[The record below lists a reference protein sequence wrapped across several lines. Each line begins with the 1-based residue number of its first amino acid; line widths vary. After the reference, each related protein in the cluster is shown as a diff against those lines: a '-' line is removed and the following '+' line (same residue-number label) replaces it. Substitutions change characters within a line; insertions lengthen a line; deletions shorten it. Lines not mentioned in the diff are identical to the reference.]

1 MARDKTLLTDQA
13 VETFLHAHP
22 KWERSGN
29 LIRRTYEFPQFLAGI
44 DFVQKVAKLAEA
56 ADHHPDIDI
65 RWRKVTVA
73 LTTHDAGGLTFRDT
87 ELAGLCDAAFGF

>member
-1 MARDKTLLTDQA
+1 MARDKTLLTDDA
-13 VETFLHAHP
+13 VASWQKAHP
-22 KWERSGN
+22 WWERSGKE
-29 LIRRTYEFPQFLAGI
+29 LRRTFEFPLFLAGI
-44 DFVQKVAKLAEA
+44 DFVQKIARLAEA

-87 ELAGLCDAAFGF
+87 DLATLCDAAFGF